1 MKNIF
6 TIIFLFVAT
15 SLSAQSLRWQTFQQ
29 SIDSAGVDT
38 SWFALRSGI
47 FRFDVDPD
55 SVAIVPPENVE
66 IDETPVAT
74 FRQVSG
80 TAADSSITY
89 AKPVVSYDG
98 VAYIVQNDSV
108 FVTGTS
114 FAAPASANTFGDG
127 RLYAKTLAF
136 ATKRL
141 NGVIFITKIFD
152 IAGGSPRKFE
162 YGLGTK

>member
-1 MKNIF
+1 MKKITMFIF
-6 TIIFLFVAT
+6 MLLAVSA
-15 SLSAQSLRWQTFQQ
+15 SAQSMRWQTFQQ

-38 SWFALRSGI
+38 SWFSLRTGI
-47 FRFDVDPD
+47 FGRDVDPD
-55 SVAIVPPENVE
+55 SNAIVPSENSV

-74 FRQVSG
+74 FRQVAG

-89 AKPVVSYDG
+89 AKPVVSIGG

-108 FVTGTS
+108 FVLGST

-127 RLYAKTLAF
+127 KLYAKTLSF
-136 ATKRL
+136 ATKRF

-152 IAGGSPRKFE
+152 TSTGAKRFE
-162 YGLGTK
+162 FGFGTK